1 MRRMASP
8 PSTRRLPAVVFLH
21 AAGATTPARSPR
33 ARRSLRVCERQV
45 AFEKHLLLRPCGTPG
60 YPTVIALLPVSRFA
74 DPVLYTRGG
83 RIPREGA
90 SHVRGR
96 IPSVRGV
103 RIKTGQREPRMPGTF
118 REKYQASFFS
128 RTAAAVVVAG

>member
-21 AAGATTPARSPR
+21 AAGATTPAR
-33 ARRSLRVCERQV
+33 RSLRVCERQV

-60 YPTVIALLPVSRFA
+60 YQTVIALLPVSRFA

-83 RIPREGA
+83 RIPREGS
-90 SHVRGR
+90 SHFRGR
-96 IPSVRGV
+96 ISGGWGRV
-103 RIKTGQREPRMPGTF
+103 
-118 REKYQASFFS
+118 
-128 RTAAAVVVAG
+128 